1 MLGKLLKYDLK
12 WTIKIIY
19 IFLGLGFIFAVTG
32 RVMDLLFDSLF
43 FDIVVKICYGTGV
56 ALSINALV
64 NAIIKSW
71 SRFIVN
77 LYKEESYLT
86 NTLPVK
92 RSTHFL
98 SKNLNSLII
107 ILACFI
113 VLVINLFIMY
123 YSKENMEV
131 IKNFFSSI
139 ATTIDIPLP
148 LFIGLLIVLLFVEIF
163 YFIELGFFGIVFGY
177 SHNNK
182 KFLFS
187 LLYASIGFVVGTFIN
202 FIILIVASFFNE
214 NLYNLLFVSV
224 MSNAQ
229 ILIEFSLLK
238 GLMVLCICLYTVY
251 IGILY
256 IIANAK
262 LKKGVNID

>member
-19 IFLGLGFIFAVTG
+19 IFLGLGFIFAVSG
-32 RVMDLLFDSLF
+32 RVLDLLFDSFF

-56 ALSINALV
+56 ALSVNALV
-64 NAIIKSW
+64 NGVIRSW
-71 SRFIVN
+71 SRFISN
-77 LYKEESYLT
+77 LYKDESYLT
-86 NTLPVK
+86 NTLPIK

-98 SKNLNSLII
+98 SKNLNALII
-107 ILACFI
+107 ILGCFV

-123 YSKENMEV
+123 YSKENMEA
-131 IKNFFSSI
+131 IKTYFTSV
-139 ATTIDIPLP
+139 AKTIDLPLP
-148 LFIGLLIVLLFVEIF
+148 LFIGLIIVLLFVEIF
-163 YFIELGFFGIVFGY
+163 YLVELGFFGIVLGY

-187 LLYASIGFVVGTFIN
+187 LLYASIGFIIFTLIN
-202 FIILIVASFFNE
+202 FLILTVISFFNE
-214 NLYNLLFVSV
+214 DLYNLLFVSV
-224 MSNAQ
+224 INNAQ
-229 ILIEFSLLK
+229 ILIEFGLLK
-238 GLMVLCICLYTVY
+238 GLMILCICLYTVY
-251 IGILY
+251 TGILY

>member
-19 IFLGLGFIFAVTG
+19 IFLGLGFIFAVSG
-32 RVMDLLFDSLF
+32 RVIDQLFDSFF

-56 ALSINALV
+56 ALSVNALV
-64 NAIIKSW
+64 NGGIRCW
-71 SRFIVN
+71 SRFIAN
-77 LYKEESYLT
+77 LYKDESYLT

-92 RSTHFL
+92 RSTHFI
-98 SKNLNSLII
+98 SKNLNALII
-107 ILACFI
+107 ILTCFV
-113 VLVINLFIMY
+113 VLVLNLFIMY
-123 YSKENMEV
+123 YSKENMEA
-131 IKNFFSSI
+131 IKTFFTSV

-187 LLYASIGFVVGTFIN
+187 LLYASIGFVIGTIIN
-202 FIILIVASFFNE
+202 FIILLVISFFNKD
-214 NLYNLLFVSV
+214 LYNLLFASA
-224 MSNAQ
+224 MNNTQ
-229 ILIEFSLLK
+229 ILIEFDLLK
-238 GLMVLCICLYTVY
+238 GIMILCICLYTVY
-251 IGILY
+251 IGILF

>member
-19 IFLGLGFIFAVTG
+19 IFLGLGIIFAVTG

-77 LYKEESYLT
+77 LYKEESYLS

-131 IKNFFSSI
+131 IKNFFSSV

-148 LFIGLLIVLLFVEIF
+148 LFIALLIVLLFVEIF
-163 YFIELGFFGIVFGY
+163 YFVELGFFGIVFGY

-214 NLYNLLFVSV
+214 SLYNLLFVSV
-224 MSNAQ
+224 MNNAQ

>member
-131 IKNFFSSI
+131 IKNFLSSV

-224 MSNAQ
+224 MNNAQ